1 MPPILRFVKGKPSI
15 RKWKQLEN
23 VPDEL
28 KRLRQWV
35 CFKAKPQ
42 EGHWGKIMI
51 SPITG
56 DLAKSNEPTTWSDFD
71 TALRYAQTHGQDGLS
86 FVLTSGIVFVDIDEV
101 DEKPNVIKDKMVELA
116 SRLDTYCVTSVSG
129 KGLHF
134 LCYGQL
140 PENARKKND
149 TFGLE
154 MYDTKRFVCMT
165 GNVVDEATEI
175 KDLSD
180 IIGELNKTYLGKP
193 IEYKPIV
200 RVPATRSDRELIDL
214 IRSSRQATKFD
225 KLFRG
230 DWQGNYDTQSS
241 ADFALASIL
250 AYWTQDESQIDSI
263 FRSSGLYRPK
273 WDNSGGYYGR
283 RTIRMALGGVHG
295 RAEM

>member
-1 MPPILRFVKGKPSI
+1 
-15 RKWKQLEN
+15 
-23 VPDEL
+23 
-28 KRLRQWV
+28 
-35 CFKAKPQ
+35 
-42 EGHWGKIMI
+42 MI

-116 SRLDTYCVTSVSG
+116 SRLDTYCETSVSG

-165 GNVVDEATEI
+165 GNVVDEATEV

-180 IIGELNKTYLGKP
+180 ISGELNKTYLGKP

>member
-1 MPPILRFVKGKPSI
+1 
-15 RKWKQLEN
+15 
-23 VPDEL
+23 
-28 KRLRQWV
+28 
-35 CFKAKPQ
+35 
-42 EGHWGKIMI
+42 
-51 SPITG
+51 
-56 DLAKSNEPTTWSDFD
+56 
-71 TALRYAQTHGQDGLS
+71 
-86 FVLTSGIVFVDIDEV
+86 
-101 DEKPNVIKDKMVELA
+101 
-116 SRLDTYCVTSVSG
+116 
-129 KGLHF
+129 
-134 LCYGQL
+134 
-140 PENARKKND
+140 
-149 TFGLE
+149 
-154 MYDTKRFVCMT
+154 MT

>member
-1 MPPILRFVKGKPSI
+1 M
-15 RKWKQLEN
+15 
-23 VPDEL
+23 
-28 KRLRQWV
+28 

-71 TALRYAQTHGQDGLS
+71 TALKYAQTHGQDGLS
-86 FVLTSGIVFVDIDEV
+86 FVLTSGIVFVDIDEI
-101 DEKPNVIKDKMVELA
+101 DEQPDVIKEKMIELA
-116 SRLDTYCVTSVSG
+116 SRLDTYCETSVSG

-134 LCYGQL
+134 LCYGKL

-165 GNVVDEATEI
+165 GNIVGETTEVR
-175 KDLSD
+175 DLSN
-180 IIGELNKTYLGKP
+180 IIVELNKTYLGQPKECRP
-193 IEYKPIV
+193 VV
-200 RVPATRSDRELIDL
+200 RIPATRSDRELIEI
-214 IRSSRQATKFD
+214 IRRSRQGTKFD
-225 KLFRG
+225 MLYRG
-230 DWQGNYDTQSS
+230 DWQSSYNSQSS

-283 RTIRMALGGVHG
+283 RTISMALGGVQH
-295 RAEM
+295 RVEM

>member
-1 MPPILRFVKGKPSI
+1 MIPFAPQMPSV

-28 KRLRQWV
+28 KKRRQWV
-35 CFKAKPQ
+35 CFKAKPK
-42 EGHWGKIMI
+42 EGHWGKVMI
-51 SPITG
+51 SPVTG
-56 DLAKSNEPTTWSDFD
+56 DYAKSNEPDTWGDFD
-71 TALRYAQTHGQDGLS
+71 TALKYAQSHGQDGLS

-101 DEKPNVIKDKMVELA
+101 DEKPAEIRDKVLELA
-116 SRLDTYCVTSVSG
+116 SKLDTYCESSVSG

-134 LCYGQL
+134 LCYGSL

-165 GNVVDEATEI
+165 GNIVGDSAEI

-180 IIGELNKTYLGKP
+180 IIGELNKEYLGKP
-193 IEYKPIV
+193 VEYKPV
-200 RVPATRSDRELIDL
+200 ERRQATKTDRELIEK
-214 IRSSRQATKFD
+214 IRDSRQGAKFD
-225 KLFRG
+225 RLYRG
-230 DWQGNYDTQSS
+230 DWQGSYDSQSS
-241 ADFALASIL
+241 ADFALARIL

-273 WDNSGGYYGR
+273 WDSSGGYYGR
-283 RTIRMALGGVHG
+283 RTINMALSLAHNT
-295 RAEM
+295 AEM